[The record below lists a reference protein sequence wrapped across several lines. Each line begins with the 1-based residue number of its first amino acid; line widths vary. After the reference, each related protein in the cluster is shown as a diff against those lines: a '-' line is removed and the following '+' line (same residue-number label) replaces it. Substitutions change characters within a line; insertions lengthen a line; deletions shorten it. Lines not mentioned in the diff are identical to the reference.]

1 MCVLLFKEKEN
12 NMADDNDFQMVLNK
26 LVALEDKFSEIKSIT
41 KVLNI
46 WAKENDYEL
55 IPIINMLN
63 GKIDDMTRIIGK

>member
-1 MCVLLFKEKEN
+1 MLEN
-12 NMADDNDFQMVLNK
+12 NPTDKIINK
-26 LVALEDKFSEIKSIT
+26 LLLIEDKFSEIKSIT

-46 WAKENDYEL
+46 WIKENDYEL

>member
-1 MCVLLFKEKEN
+1 
-12 NMADDNDFQMVLNK
+12 MADDNDFQMVLNK

-46 WAKENDYEL
+46 WIKENDYEL

-63 GKIDDMTRIIGK
+63 GKIDYMTRIIGK

>member
-1 MCVLLFKEKEN
+1 
-12 NMADDNDFQMVLNK
+12 MADDNDFQMVLNK

-46 WAKENDYEL
+46 WIKENDYEL
-55 IPIINMLN
+55 IPIINMIN

>member
-46 WAKENDYEL
+46 WIKENDYEL

>member
-1 MCVLLFKEKEN
+1 
-12 NMADDNDFQMVLNK
+12 MADDNDFQMVLNK

-46 WAKENDYEL
+46 WIKENDYEL

-63 GKIDDMTRIIGK
+63 GKNR